1 MVTVV
6 VAFIALAGLAAACTR
21 LARGYALR
29 RELLDLPGERRSHA
43 VATPRGGGIAIVV
56 AVLLAMA
63 AAAAGAAPVQMVLA
77 GAFALG
83 LVMVA
88 VVGLVDDHR
97 PLSPWLRLAVHA
109 FSAAVF
115 AAALSHAGAA
125 PLVTAITFMMIMV
138 LVNVWNFMDGIN
150 GIAATQA
157 LLVAGALLVGLQD
170 GWALVALAMAAAC
183 LGFLP
188 YNFPRARI
196 FMGDVGSG
204 ATGFALAALAGVFV
218 AGAAPG
224 TGMLLLLPLSAFLVD
239 AGLTLL
245 RRVLRGERWWTPHVQ
260 HAYQAWARQSGH
272 VPVTLGYAAWTLAGL
287 MLAWVCRNADMVF
300 ILSICIGWYTGAASI
315 WWLLQRRDRPGGDKA
330 SE

>member
-1 MVTVV
+1 MVTAVIV
-6 VAFIALAGLAAACTR
+6 FIALAGLAAVGTW

-56 AVLLAMA
+56 VVVLAMA
-63 AAAAGAAPVQMVLA
+63 AAVAGAAPVQPMLA

-88 VVGLVDDHR
+88 AVGLVDDHR

-109 FSAAVF
+109 LSAAVF
-115 AAALSHAGAA
+115 SAALSHAGAT
-125 PLVTAITFMMIMV
+125 PLVTAITFGMILV

-157 LLVAGALLVGLQD
+157 LLVAGALLAGLD
-170 GWALVALAMAAAC
+170 GGWALVALAMAAAC

-204 ATGFALAALAGVFV
+204 ATGFAVAALGGVFAAGAEPGAGV
-218 AGAAPG
+218 
-224 TGMLLLLPLSAFLVD
+224 LLLLPLSAFLVD

-260 HAYQAWARQSGH
+260 HGYQAWARRAGH

-287 MLAWVCRNADMVF
+287 FLAHVCSDVDMVF
-300 ILSICIGWYTGAASI
+300 ILPICIGWYTGAASI
-315 WWLLQRRDRPGGDKA
+315 WWLLQRHDRPGGDKA